1 MPSKQ
6 APANSSSTR
15 WYLLLLCLAAAAGA
29 GCIVYTVLVP
39 RGSRRPHKLDEA
51 INDIGWTP
59 LMLAA
64 QQGQVELVGQ
74 LLRAELDVQAAAG
87 RGRRSTRSQRSASLA
102 HESSVRVMQAWA
114 EEHPSSA
121 RRVI

>member
-1 MPSKQ
+1 M
-6 APANSSSTR
+6 
-15 WYLLLLCLAAAAGA
+15 YLLLLCLAAAAGA

-64 QQGQVELVGQ
+64 QQGDEEIIA
-74 LLRAELDVQAAAG
+74 LLAAAG
-87 RGRRSTRSQRSASLA
+87 SNVAQQARAGTAELASCTALVVSFFWFCLLFYFV
-102 HESSVRVMQAWA
+102 ECF
-114 EEHPSSA
+114 
-121 RRVI
+121 